1 MPHSLEA
8 KVAIATGASR
18 GIAAGIAERFAA
30 EGFASAGDVPGR
42 RRTAA
47 RLRALSVP
55 LEEDRRVRDFCLYP
69 GTPESC
75 RHRLL
80 CAAGRDHRLRRA
92 VRVRCDSRRPAAGL
106 SGLVCNGAPQGGDL
120 GADRLPA
127 QSDERRACL
136 LGPAKNV
143 QGPLRARHGHADQ
156 AEHRGSLLRA
166 LAAAGGRNAR
176 IHRLAARGSPSV
188 WPNATLGMPSP

>member
-55 LEEDRRVRDFCLYP
+55 LEEDRRVRDFAS
-69 GTPESC
+69 TPEHLNLADIGSF
-75 RHRLL
+75 
-80 CAAGRDHRLRRA
+80 AQQVETIGY
-92 VRVRCDSRRPAAGL
+92 
-106 SGLVCNGAPQGGDL
+106 
-120 GADRLPA
+120 DRLFV
-127 QSDERRACL
+127 SMRFTTACCWPVRPCL
-136 LGPAKNV
+136 QRCASWGP
-143 QGPLRARHGHADQ
+143 RC
-156 AEHRGSLLRA
+156 
-166 LAAAGGRNAR
+166 
-176 IHRLAARGSPSV
+176 
-188 WPNATLGMPSP
+188 